1 LRTNLTGP
9 MLGCKHAI
17 PTMLATRG
25 GSIINT
31 ASVSGTRG
39 EMNMTAYGLS
49 KGAVIQLTARGGRTV
64 R

>member
-1 LRTNLTGP
+1 
-9 MLGCKHAI
+9 
-17 PTMLATRG
+17 MLATRG

-39 EMNMTAYGLS
+39 EMNMTAYGVS